1 MKQEDIPPDK
11 NEDDQPI
18 VPYGYTQNKIRKK
31 KRLARTL
38 RTVLVIAN
46 VIFWLSGCAMLGI

>member
-1 MKQEDIPPDK
+1 MKNEDVPPDK
-11 NEDDQPI
+11 QDDEQPI

-38 RTVLVIAN
+38 RKW
-46 VIFWLSGCAMLGI
+46 F